1 MSFGGRRISIR
12 KGPHLAR
19 MWERNWQ
26 RRNKRW
32 VMEER
37 LGIGV
42 VQCLTKA
49 AMEVI
54 DRNDKLRD
62 YSLVLVIYEFNIPN
76 KAYQLDRSKD
86 NLQIGEI

>member
-1 MSFGGRRISIR
+1 M
-12 KGPHLAR
+12 
-19 MWERNWQ
+19 
-26 RRNKRW
+26 
-32 VMEER
+32 
-37 LGIGV
+37 
-42 VQCLTKA
+42 QCLIKT

-54 DRNDKLRD
+54 DRNNELRD